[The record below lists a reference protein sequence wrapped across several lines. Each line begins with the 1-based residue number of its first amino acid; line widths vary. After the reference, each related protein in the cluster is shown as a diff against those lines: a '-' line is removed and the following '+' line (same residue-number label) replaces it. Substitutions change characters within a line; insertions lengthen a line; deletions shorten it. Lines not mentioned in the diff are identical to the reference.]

1 MKKEDDNENIINK
14 AGKTRSITFRLESS
28 IIEELQT
35 EAEYRETSLNVLIN
49 QILRRYSNWE
59 RYENKMGMLP
69 VPKIMLSSM
78 MDEVMKIGKENGIED
93 VIMFR
98 NLLMKELSQ
107 IAFIFLKDS
116 VLLIKKNYNLLTVLE
131 VLEQYMKVVGINSDH
146 RIDDDGKHIYVIQH
160 KLGENWSLFIKEF
173 LILIF
178 ENLGKV
184 KVDISRYSKYNRC
197 KSFYKSINLFI
208 YLNIN

>member
-1 MKKEDDNENIINK
+1 MNEENVNDNK

-59 RYENKMGMLP
+59 RYENKMGMIP
-69 VPKIMLSSM
+69 IPKVMLSGI
-78 MDEVMKIGKENGIED
+78 MDEMLKIGKDSGVED
-93 VIMFR
+93 VVDFR
-98 NLLMKELSQ
+98 DKLIKELSQ
-107 IAFIFLKDS
+107 TAFAFLKDS
-116 VLLIKKNYNLLTVLE
+116 VLLIKKNYNLLVVLE

-146 RIDDDGKHIYVIQH
+146 RIEDDGKHVYVIQH
-160 KLGENWSLFIKEF
+160 KLGENWSSFIKEF

-184 KVDISRYSKYNRC
+184 KVDISSTENTTAAKV
-197 KSFYKSINLFI
+197 FINF
-208 YLNIN
+208 

>member
-78 MDEVMKIGKENGIED
+78 MDEVMKIRKGKWN
-93 VIMFR
+93 
-98 NLLMKELSQ
+98 
-107 IAFIFLKDS
+107 
-116 VLLIKKNYNLLTVLE
+116 
-131 VLEQYMKVVGINSDH
+131 
-146 RIDDDGKHIYVIQH
+146 
-160 KLGENWSLFIKEF
+160 
-173 LILIF
+173 
-178 ENLGKV
+178 
-184 KVDISRYSKYNRC
+184 
-197 KSFYKSINLFI
+197 
-208 YLNIN
+208 

>member
-1 MKKEDDNENIINK
+1 LNEENVNDSK

-49 QILRRYSNWE
+49 QILRRYSNWD
-59 RYENKMGMLP
+59 RYENKMGMIP
-69 VPKIMLSSM
+69 IPKVMLSGI
-78 MDEVMKIGKENGIED
+78 MDEMLKIGKDSGVED
-93 VIMFR
+93 VVGFR
-98 NLLMKELSQ
+98 DKLIKELSQ
-107 IAFIFLKDS
+107 TAFAFLKDS
-116 VLLIKKNYNLLTVLE
+116 VLLIKKNYNLLVVLE

-146 RIDDDGKHIYVIQH
+146 KIEDDGKHVYLIQH

-184 KVDISRYSKYNRC
+184 KVDISSTENTTVAKV
-197 KSFYKSINLFI
+197 FINF
-208 YLNIN
+208 

>member
-1 MKKEDDNENIINK
+1 MNEENVNDNK

-59 RYENKMGMLP
+59 RYENKMGMIP
-69 VPKIMLSSM
+69 IPKVMLSGI
-78 MDEVMKIGKENGIED
+78 MDEMLKIGKDSGVED
-93 VIMFR
+93 VVDFR
-98 NLLMKELSQ
+98 DKLIKELSQ
-107 IAFIFLKDS
+107 TALAFLKDS
-116 VLLIKKNYNLLTVLE
+116 VLLIKKNYNLLVVLE

-146 RIDDDGKHIYVIQH
+146 KIEDDGKHVYVIQH

-173 LILIF
+173 LVLIF

-184 KVDISRYSKYNRC
+184 KVDISSTENTTVAKV
-197 KSFYKSINLFI
+197 FINF
-208 YLNIN
+208 

>member
-1 MKKEDDNENIINK
+1 MKKDDDNENIINK
-14 AGKTRSITFRLESS
+14 VGKTRSITFRLESS

-78 MDEVMKIGKENGIED
+78 MDEVMKIGKENGIDD

-131 VLEQYMKVVGINSDH
+131 VLEQYMKIVGINSDH
-146 RIDDDGKHIYVIQH
+146 RIDEDGKHIYVIQH

-184 KVDISRYSKYNRC
+184 KVDISSTQNTTVAKV
-197 KSFYKSINLFI
+197 FINL
-208 YLNIN
+208 

>member
-1 MKKEDDNENIINK
+1 LNEENVNENK
-14 AGKTRSITFRLESS
+14 TGKTRSITFRLESS

-59 RYENKMGMLP
+59 RYENKMGMIP
-69 VPKIMLSSM
+69 IPKIMLSSI
-78 MDEVMKIGKENGIED
+78 MDEVIKIGKDGGIED
-93 VIMFR
+93 VANFR
-98 NLLMKELSQ
+98 NKLIKELSQ
-107 IAFIFLKDS
+107 IAFAFLKDS
-116 VLLIKKNYNLLTVLE
+116 VLLIKKNYNLLVVLE

-146 RIDDDGKHIYVIQH
+146 RIEDDGKHVYVIQH
-160 KLGENWSLFIKEF
+160 NLGENWSLFIKEF

-184 KVDISRYSKYNRC
+184 KVDISSTENTTVAKV
-197 KSFYKSINLFI
+197 FI
-208 YLNIN
+208 DF

>member
-1 MKKEDDNENIINK
+1 MNEENVNENK
-14 AGKTRSITFRLESS
+14 TGKTRSITFRLESS

-59 RYENKMGMLP
+59 RYENKMGMIP
-69 VPKIMLSSM
+69 IPKIMLSSI
-78 MDEVMKIGKENGIED
+78 MDEVMKIGKDGGIED
-93 VIMFR
+93 VANFR
-98 NLLMKELSQ
+98 NKIIKELSQ
-107 IAFIFLKDS
+107 IAFAFLKDS
-116 VLLIKKNYNLLTVLE
+116 VLLIKKNYNLLVVLE

-146 RIDDDGKHIYVIQH
+146 RIEDDGKHVYVIQH
-160 KLGENWSLFIKEF
+160 NLGENWSLFIKEF

-184 KVDISRYSKYNRC
+184 KVDISSTENTTVAKV
-197 KSFYKSINLFI
+197 FI
-208 YLNIN
+208 DF

>member
-1 MKKEDDNENIINK
+1 LNEENVNENK
-14 AGKTRSITFRLESS
+14 TGKTRSITFRLESS

-59 RYENKMGMLP
+59 RYENKMGMIP
-69 VPKIMLSSM
+69 IPKIMLSSI
-78 MDEVMKIGKENGIED
+78 MDEVIKIGKDGGIED
-93 VIMFR
+93 VANFR
-98 NLLMKELSQ
+98 NKLIKELSQ
-107 IAFIFLKDS
+107 IAFAFLKDS
-116 VLLIKKNYNLLTVLE
+116 VLLIKKNYNLLVVLE

-146 RIDDDGKHIYVIQH
+146 RIEDDGKHIYVIQH
-160 KLGENWSLFIKEF
+160 NLGENWSLFIKEF

-184 KVDISRYSKYNRC
+184 KVDISSTENTTVAKV
-197 KSFYKSINLFI
+197 FI
-208 YLNIN
+208 DF

>member
-1 MKKEDDNENIINK
+1 LNEENVNDNK

-59 RYENKMGMLP
+59 RYENKMGMIP
-69 VPKIMLSSM
+69 IPKVMLSGI
-78 MDEVMKIGKENGIED
+78 MDEMMKIGKDSGVED
-93 VIMFR
+93 VVNFR
-98 NLLMKELSQ
+98 DKLIKELSQ
-107 IAFIFLKDS
+107 TAFAFLKDS
-116 VLLIKKNYNLLTVLE
+116 VLLIKKNYNLLVVLE

-146 RIDDDGKHIYVIQH
+146 RIEDDGKHVYVIQH
-160 KLGENWSLFIKEF
+160 NLGENWSSFIKET

-184 KVDISRYSKYNRC
+184 KVDISSTENTTVAKV
-197 KSFYKSINLFI
+197 FINF
-208 YLNIN
+208 

>member
-1 MKKEDDNENIINK
+1 MKGENVGENK
-14 AGKTRSITFRLESS
+14 TGKTRSITFRLESS

-59 RYENKMGMLP
+59 RYENKMGMIP
-69 VPKIMLSSM
+69 IPKILLSSII
-78 MDEVMKIGKENGIED
+78 DETIKIGKENGIED
-93 VIMFR
+93 VSSFR
-98 NLLMKELSQ
+98 NILMKDLSQ

-116 VLLIKKNYNLLTVLE
+116 VLLIKKNYNLISALE
-131 VLEQYMKVVGINSDH
+131 VLEQYLKVVGINSDH
-146 RIDDDGKHIYVIQH
+146 RIEDDGKHIYVIQH

-173 LILIF
+173 LILVF

-184 KVDISRYSKYNRC
+184 KVDISSTHNTTVAKV
-197 KSFYKSINLFI
+197 FVNL
-208 YLNIN
+208 

>member
-1 MKKEDDNENIINK
+1 LNEENVNENK
-14 AGKTRSITFRLESS
+14 TGKTRSITFRLESS

-59 RYENKMGMLP
+59 RYENKMGMIP
-69 VPKIMLSSM
+69 IPKIMLSGI
-78 MDEVMKIGKENGIED
+78 MDEVMKIGKDSGIED
-93 VIMFR
+93 VMNFR
-98 NLLMKELSQ
+98 NKLIKELSRT
-107 IAFIFLKDS
+107 AFEFLKDS
-116 VLLIKKNYNLLTVLE
+116 VLLIKKNYNLLVVLE

-146 RIDDDGKHIYVIQH
+146 RIEDDGKHVYVIQH
-160 KLGENWSLFIKEF
+160 RLGENWSLFIKEF

-184 KVDISRYSKYNRC
+184 KVDISSTENTTVAKV
-197 KSFYKSINLFI
+197 FINL
-208 YLNIN
+208 

>member
-1 MKKEDDNENIINK
+1 MKGENAVENK
-14 AGKTRSITFRLESS
+14 TGKTRSITFRLESS

-59 RYENKMGMLP
+59 RYENKMGMIP
-69 VPKIMLSSM
+69 IPKILLSSIV
-78 MDEVMKIGKENGIED
+78 DETMKIGKENGIED
-93 VIMFR
+93 VSNFR
-98 NLLMKELSQ
+98 NTLMKDLSQ
-107 IAFIFLKDS
+107 IAFTFLKDS
-116 VLLIKKNYNLLTVLE
+116 VLLIKKNYNLISALE
-131 VLEQYMKVVGINSDH
+131 VLEQYLKVVGINSDH
-146 RIDDDGKHIYVIQH
+146 RVEEDGKHIYVIQH

-184 KVDISRYSKYNRC
+184 KVDISSTHNTTVAKV
-197 KSFYKSINLFI
+197 FVNL
-208 YLNIN
+208 

>member
-1 MKKEDDNENIINK
+1 LNEENVNDNK

-59 RYENKMGMLP
+59 RYENKMGMIP
-69 VPKIMLSSM
+69 IPKVMLSGI
-78 MDEVMKIGKENGIED
+78 MDEMLKIGKDSGVED
-93 VIMFR
+93 IVDFR
-98 NLLMKELSQ
+98 DKLIKELSQ
-107 IAFIFLKDS
+107 TAFAFLKDS
-116 VLLIKKNYNLLTVLE
+116 VLLIKKNYNLLVVLE

-146 RIDDDGKHIYVIQH
+146 RIEDDGKHVYVIQH
-160 KLGENWSLFIKEF
+160 KLGENWSSFIKEF

-184 KVDISRYSKYNRC
+184 RVDISSTENTTVAKV
-197 KSFYKSINLFI
+197 FINF
-208 YLNIN
+208 

>member
-1 MKKEDDNENIINK
+1 LNEENVNDNK

-59 RYENKMGMLP
+59 RYENKMGMIP
-69 VPKIMLSSM
+69 IPKVMLSGI
-78 MDEVMKIGKENGIED
+78 MDEMLKIGKDSGVED
-93 VIMFR
+93 VVDFR
-98 NLLMKELSQ
+98 DKLIKELSQ
-107 IAFIFLKDS
+107 TAFAFLKDS
-116 VLLIKKNYNLLTVLE
+116 VLLIKKNYNLLVVLE

-146 RIDDDGKHIYVIQH
+146 RIEDDGKHVYVIQH
-160 KLGENWSLFIKEF
+160 KLGENWSSFIKEF

-184 KVDISRYSKYNRC
+184 KVDISSTENTTVAKV
-197 KSFYKSINLFI
+197 FINF
-208 YLNIN
+208 

>member
-1 MKKEDDNENIINK
+1 LNEENVNDNK

-59 RYENKMGMLP
+59 RYENKMGMIP
-69 VPKIMLSSM
+69 IPKVMLSGI
-78 MDEVMKIGKENGIED
+78 MDEMLKIGKDSGVED
-93 VIMFR
+93 VVDFR
-98 NLLMKELSQ
+98 DKLIKELSQ
-107 IAFIFLKDS
+107 TAFAFLKDS
-116 VLLIKKNYNLLTVLE
+116 VLLIKKNYNLLVVLE

-146 RIDDDGKHIYVIQH
+146 RIEDDGKHVYVIQH

-184 KVDISRYSKYNRC
+184 KVDISSTENTTVAKV
-197 KSFYKSINLFI
+197 FI
-208 YLNIN
+208 DF

>member
-1 MKKEDDNENIINK
+1 LNEENVNDNK

-59 RYENKMGMLP
+59 RYENKMGMIP
-69 VPKIMLSSM
+69 IPKVMLSGI
-78 MDEVMKIGKENGIED
+78 MDEMLKIGKDSGVED
-93 VIMFR
+93 VVDFR
-98 NLLMKELSQ
+98 DKLIKELSQ
-107 IAFIFLKDS
+107 TALAFLKDS
-116 VLLIKKNYNLLTVLE
+116 VLLIKKNYNLLVVLE

-146 RIDDDGKHIYVIQH
+146 KIEDDGKHVYVIQH

-173 LILIF
+173 LVLIF

-184 KVDISRYSKYNRC
+184 KVDISSTENTTVAKV
-197 KSFYKSINLFI
+197 FINF
-208 YLNIN
+208 

>member
-1 MKKEDDNENIINK
+1 MNEENVNENK

-59 RYENKMGMLP
+59 RYENKMGMIP
-69 VPKIMLSSM
+69 IPKIMLSGI
-78 MDEVMKIGKENGIED
+78 MDEVMKIGKDSGIED
-93 VIMFR
+93 VMNFR
-98 NLLMKELSQ
+98 NKLIKELSQ
-107 IAFIFLKDS
+107 TAFAFLKDS
-116 VLLIKKNYNLLTVLE
+116 VLLIKKNYNLLVALE

-146 RIDDDGKHIYVIQH
+146 RIEDDGKHVYVIQH
-160 KLGENWSLFIKEF
+160 RLGENWSLFIKEF

-184 KVDISRYSKYNRC
+184 KVDISSTENTTVAKV
-197 KSFYKSINLFI
+197 FINL
-208 YLNIN
+208 

>member
-1 MKKEDDNENIINK
+1 MNEENVNENK
-14 AGKTRSITFRLESS
+14 TGKTRSITFRLESS

-59 RYENKMGMLP
+59 RYENKMGMIP
-69 VPKIMLSSM
+69 IPKIMLSSI
-78 MDEVMKIGKENGIED
+78 MDEVMKIGKDGGIED
-93 VIMFR
+93 VANFR
-98 NLLMKELSQ
+98 NKITKELSQ
-107 IAFIFLKDS
+107 IAFAFLKDS
-116 VLLIKKNYNLLTVLE
+116 VLLIKKNYNLLVVLE

-146 RIDDDGKHIYVIQH
+146 RIEDDGKHVYVIQH
-160 KLGENWSLFIKEF
+160 NLGENWSFFIKEF

-184 KVDISRYSKYNRC
+184 KVDISSTENTTVAKV
-197 KSFYKSINLFI
+197 FI
-208 YLNIN
+208 DF